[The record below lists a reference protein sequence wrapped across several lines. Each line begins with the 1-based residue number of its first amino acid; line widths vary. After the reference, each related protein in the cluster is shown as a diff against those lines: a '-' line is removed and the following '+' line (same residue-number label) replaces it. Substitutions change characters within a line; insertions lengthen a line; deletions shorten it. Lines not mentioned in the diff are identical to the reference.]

1 MSIRFAFA
9 LTLALTLAACASQ
22 PSAPAQT
29 AAQASLP
36 ATAGTASSPLAVSVQ
51 GPRNFTDDLTLATA
65 WVQTAVEH
73 DVVFVQTYRQAERQ
87 LKKALADKQWDALV
101 PAERQNSFGKLP
113 PAVVLDID
121 ETVLDNSPYEARMI
135 RSGAEYNEATW
146 GAWVKE
152 ASARPLPGA
161 LEFTRYAADHGVAV
175 FYLSNRDQSLDEA
188 TLQNLRTQGFP
199 VSGPDAFLG
208 LGTIVPDCE
217 QIGTQKTCRRQLVGR
232 KYRVLM
238 QFGDQIGDFMP
249 VLVNTP
255 DGRRKATAPHM
266 DWFGERWFMLPNP
279 MYGHW
284 QPALFNNDWTL
295 SPARRHAET
304 VEALRVK

>member
-1 MSIRFAFA
+1 MFKHHLFV
-9 LTLALTLAACASQ
+9 LLLAGTVLAGCASEPARQVTSTPAAPVAATTVASQ
-22 PSAPAQT
+22 P
-29 AAQASLP
+29 
-36 ATAGTASSPLAVSVQ
+36 LAVAVDR
-51 GPRNFTDDLTLATA
+51 PRNFSSDLVDATV

-73 DVVFVQTYRQAERQ
+73 DVIFVQTYRQAEMR
-87 LKKALADKQWDALV
+87 LKTALADKQWDALV
-101 PAERQNSFGKLP
+101 PAERENSFGKLP
-113 PAVVLDID
+113 PAVILDID